1 VELAPVL
8 EAAIIRDQKAL
19 VSRADLAAFERK
31 RKRDIRFVRAFQN
44 RNELMLSLSS
54 SFSSFLRR
62 VVYRIANVLPTKPL
76 LLTKIAMGVR
86 ELD

>member
-1 VELAPVL
+1 
-8 EAAIIRDQKAL
+8 
-19 VSRADLAAFERK
+19 
-31 RKRDIRFVRAFQN
+31 VRAFQN
-44 RNELMLSLSS
+44 RNELRLSLSS
-54 SFSSFLRR
+54 TFSSFLRR